1 MAKKY
6 VNSEIMKSIQQY
18 IEKISKYYKIDAI
31 DEVDLSQN
39 FTIHYGLRKKF
50 SL

>member
-1 MAKKY
+1 MRGNQKKENI
-6 VNSEIMKSIQQY
+6 VPVGI
-18 IEKISKYYKIDAI
+18 YKIDAI